1 MTKEKEITVK
11 RWKFNVINE
20 RGFEE
25 SWTGSFDSK
34 EKMAAWYNKY
44 GVQWENEGRV
54 LKMVEYY
61 ITEKVKK

>member
-34 EKMAAWYNKY
+34 EKMACSCLR
-44 GVQWENEGRV
+44 VQYDCMRSIILFGERFGEV
-54 LKMVEYY
+54 VES
-61 ITEKVKK
+61 E